1 MLIVIVTKAQ
11 FTETLA
17 SDKLGQALS
26 VNTIGKNIFQTQ
38 TGIVFSDTTS

>member
-1 MLIVIVTKAQ
+1 MLIVTVAKAQ

-26 VNTIGKNIFQTQ
+26 VNTVGENVFQTQ
-38 TGIVFSDTTS
+38 TGIGFFDATS